1 MVEFYHYLFYRASSY
16 YKDKDFPVYSPV
28 IQITPGS
35 SVSEQVMEGLKISYE
50 QFVEYMERFK
60 REQYR
65 TAF

>member
-1 MVEFYHYLFYRASSY
+1 MYSTFTTGNAQQDNSTFS
-16 YKDKDFPVYSPV
+16 PVYSPV